1 MVEVTNFHINNFF
14 VNYDEF
20 KSYLEN
26 LQYELVTKNTREKI
40 AYINLPCA
48 FDIETSSFY
57 ENKEKRAIMY
67 AFTLGINGVS
77 ILGRGW
83 GDFEKYINLLVSTLT
98 LSDSK
103 RLIIYVHNLAYEFQF
118 LRKRFNFEKVFAISE
133 RTPVYALTDI
143 GVEFRCSY
151 ILSGYSLKVLGNNL
165 HKFKVQ
171 KMVGDLDYSL
181 IRHEKSYLSD
191 KEKGYI
197 LNDGLVVM
205 AYIEELIEE
214 YGNILKLP
222 LTQTGFVR
230 EYCRKRTIYHTK
242 NEAINKYQKSIFKLT
257 IEEPLFYK
265 QLKRA
270 FQGGF
275 THANLFNV
283 NKVFKDVTSYDFTS
297 SYPAVML
304 MEEYPMSTFYRA
316 SIKSIEEFYNYLN
329 KYCCIFDIT
338 FYDLEKTNY
347 TDTPLSYS
355 KCFNV
360 SEENLLLDN
369 GRVFSAK
376 KLTTTITEQ
385 DFFIYQKFYKWSKIE
400 VFNFRY
406 AFKNYLPSKLI
417 KCILKLYGDKTTLK
431 GVEGKEKEYLN
442 SKGMLNSI
450 YGMSVTDI
458 VRASVE
464 YNEETDT
471 WSKSLKEDEEIEEIL
486 KRYNKDWKR
495 FLYYPW
501 GIWVTAYA
509 RRNLFTGILELG
521 SDYIYSDTDSI
532 KGINFEKHLNYI
544 NNYNKE
550 VEYKLKLMCNH
561 YDIDFNLCKPKTIKG
576 EEKLIG
582 VWDFDGHYK
591 RFKTLGAKR
600 YMVETSKGKIEY
612 TIAGLPKNKCVDFIT
627 KQGEGDAFN
636 YFSDNMLI
644 PSEESNKKLLSYIDF
659 ETKGKVRDYVGNT
672 YYYHEYNSVHMENTM
687 FTLTLSKDYISI
699 MKDRRNLRR
708 ID

>member
-1 MVEVTNFHINNFF
+1 MVEVTSFHINNYFS
-14 VNYDEF
+14 NYEDF
-20 KSYLEN
+20 KHYVEN
-26 LQYELVTKNTREKI
+26 LKYELVTKNSRDKI
-40 AYINLPCA
+40 TYINLPCA

-57 ENKEKRAIMY
+57 EREEKRAIMY

-83 GDFEKYINLLVSTLT
+83 GDFEKYINLLVSSLT

-118 LRKRFNFEKVFAISE
+118 LRKRFDFEKVFAISE
-133 RTPVYALTDI
+133 RTPVYAYSELGI
-143 GVEFRCSY
+143 EFRCSY
-151 ILSGYSLKVLGNNL
+151 ILSGYSLKVLGDNL
-165 HKFKVQ
+165 HKYKVQ

-181 IRHEKSYLSD
+181 IRHEKTPLTS
-191 KEKGYI
+191 KEEGYI

-205 AYIEELIEE
+205 AYIQELIEE
-214 YGNILKLP
+214 CGNILKIP

-230 EYCRKRTIYHTK
+230 NYCRKHTIYHAK
-242 NEAINKYQKSIFKLT
+242 NEPINKYQKSIFKLT

-270 FQGGF
+270 YQGGY

-283 NKVFKDVTSYDFTS
+283 NKIFKNVTSYDFTS

-304 MEEYPMSTFYRA
+304 MEKYPMSIFYKIDIR
-316 SIKSIEEFYNYLN
+316 SIEELEKYLT

-347 TDTPLSYS
+347 TDSPLSYS

-360 SEENLLLDN
+360 DESSLLLDN
-369 GRVFSAK
+369 GRVFSCK

-385 DFFIYQKFYKWSKIE
+385 DFFIYKKFYKRSKVDI
-400 VFNFRY
+400 FNFRY

-431 GVEGKEKEYLN
+431 GVKGKEKEYLN

-458 VRASVE
+458 VRETIE

-471 WSKSLKEDEEIEEIL
+471 WSKSSKEDEEIEEVL
-486 KRYNKDWKR
+486 KKYNKDWKR

-521 SDYIYSDTDSI
+521 EDYIYSDTDSI
-532 KGINFEKHLNYI
+532 KGINFDKHLNYI
-544 NNYNKE
+544 NSYNKL
-550 VEYKLKLMCNH
+550 VENKLKLMCEH
-561 YDIDFNLCKPKTIKG
+561 YNIDFNLCKPKTIKG

-582 VWDFDGHYK
+582 VRDYDGFYSK
-591 RFKTLGAKR
+591 FKTLGAKR
-600 YMVETSKGKIEY
+600 YMVEEDSKIKY
-612 TIAGLPKNKCVDFIT
+612 TIAGLPKNKCVDYIT
-627 KQGEGDAFN
+627 KKGDGDAFK
-636 YFSDNMLI
+636 FFTDNMAI
-644 PSEESNKKLLSYIDF
+644 PSNESHKKLLSYIDF
-659 ETKGKVRDYVGNT
+659 ETKGEVKDYLGTT
-672 YYYHEYNSVHMENTM
+672 YSYHEFNSVHMEDTM
-687 FTLTLSKDYISI
+687 FTLTLSKDYLAI
-699 MKDRRNLRR
+699 MQERRTLRR